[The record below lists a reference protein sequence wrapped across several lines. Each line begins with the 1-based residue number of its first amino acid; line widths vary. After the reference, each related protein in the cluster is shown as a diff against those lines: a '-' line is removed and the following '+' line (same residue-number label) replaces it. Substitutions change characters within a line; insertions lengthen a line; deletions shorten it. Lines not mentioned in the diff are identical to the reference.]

1 MKLSA
6 VETSTRNPVLGA
18 RTARAT
24 KPAPKPTLV
33 PTRSAARGFLT
44 PGDIAQVKFRYDQ
57 QGLGSGWYGFSLV
70 GGAPFHVAAVIAFT
84 SFGDRDHLLIVR
96 LDEEC
101 YAVMA
106 DDETVLATADR
117 IDQILDLFDEHILR
131 H

>member
-6 VETSTRNPVLGA
+6 VETSPQRPVSGA
-18 RTARAT
+18 QTV
-24 KPAPKPTLV
+24 PASKPTLV
-33 PTRSAARGFLT
+33 PTGRATRGFLT
-44 PGDIAQVKFRYDQ
+44 PDDITQVKSRYDQ
-57 QGLGSGWYGFSLV
+57 QGLDSGWYGFSLV

-96 LDEEC
+96 LDEDS

-117 IDQILDLFDEHILR
+117 IDQILDLFDERVLR